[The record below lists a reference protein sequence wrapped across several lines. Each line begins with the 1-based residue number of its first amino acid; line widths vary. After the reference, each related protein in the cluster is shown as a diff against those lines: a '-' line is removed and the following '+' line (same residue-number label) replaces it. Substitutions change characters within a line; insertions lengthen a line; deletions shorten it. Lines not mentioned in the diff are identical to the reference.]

1 METATRA
8 VLTGLHFLSTEE
20 KQNNAGKQ
28 IDFVLSYSP

>member
-8 VLTGLHFLSTEE
+8 VLTGLHCVSAEE

-28 IDFVLSYSP
+28 IDFVLSYSA